1 MERITT
7 LLICGA
13 IMLLL
18 YVIVLG
24 LIFSDLWAGIRKA
37 KQRGDYI
44 TSDGRKRTIDK
55 IGRYFNMTFA
65 LSLIDVVQLAI
76 IFFLYYFYK
85 VDIWMVPWFTIVAVG
100 YVAWVEIHSIWEPA
114 DIKERKQQQEY
125 MRALRTLIKDY
136 GSPEKLIAALQGN
149 YELTETEEGGA

>member
-1 MERITT
+1 
-7 LLICGA
+7 
-13 IMLLL
+13 MLLL

-37 KQRGDYI
+37 RQRGDLI
-44 TSDGRKRTIDK
+44 TSDGRKRTIEK
-55 IGRYFNMTFA
+55 IGKYFNMTFA
-65 LSLIDVVQLAI
+65 LSLIDLVQLAI
-76 IFFLYYFYK
+76 IFFLYHFYR
-85 VDIWMVPWFTIVAVG
+85 VDIWMVPWFTILAVG

-149 YELTETEEGGA
+149 EDLLNKEGGD

>member
-1 MERITT
+1 
-7 LLICGA
+7 
-13 IMLLL
+13 
-18 YVIVLG
+18 
-24 LIFSDLWAGIRKA
+24 
-37 KQRGDYI
+37 
-44 TSDGRKRTIDK
+44 
-55 IGRYFNMTFA
+55 
-65 LSLIDVVQLAI
+65 VQLAI

-149 YELTETEEGGA
+149 EELIKEKEGGV